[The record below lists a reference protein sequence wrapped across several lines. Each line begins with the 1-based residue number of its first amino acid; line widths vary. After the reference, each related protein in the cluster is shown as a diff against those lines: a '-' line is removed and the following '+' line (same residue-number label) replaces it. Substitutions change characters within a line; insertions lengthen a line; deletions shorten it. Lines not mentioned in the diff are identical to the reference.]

1 MVKKI
6 LVVDDEPHIVKTLSA
21 RLRANGF
28 DVITAYD
35 GEEGLAKA
43 KQTIPDLIIT
53 DVMMPNMDGPT
64 MAETLKNES
73 STSNIPVI
81 FLTALVKKNEEKA
94 QQNLIGGNY
103 FMAKPFNPTELLFM
117 INKVLCENG

>member
-1 MVKKI
+1 MAKKI
-6 LVVDDEPHIVKTLSA
+6 LVVDDEPHIVKTLGA

-28 DVITAYD
+28 DVVMAYD
-35 GEEGLAKA
+35 GVEGLAKA
-43 KQTIPDLIIT
+43 KQAKPDLIIA

-81 FLTALVKKNEEKA
+81 FLTALVKKEEEKA
-94 QQNLIGGNY
+94 QKNLIGGNY
-103 FMAKPFNPTELLFM
+103 FMAKPFDPTELLIM
-117 INKVLCENG
+117 VNKVLNENG